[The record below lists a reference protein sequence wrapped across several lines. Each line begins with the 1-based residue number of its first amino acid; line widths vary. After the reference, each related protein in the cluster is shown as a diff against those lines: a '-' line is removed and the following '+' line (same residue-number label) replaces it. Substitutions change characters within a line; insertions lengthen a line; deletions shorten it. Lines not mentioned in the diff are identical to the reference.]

1 MKKYYFGLALMAG
14 TLFSNANAQDYSAQI
29 DALQNEILKMKQ
41 EMSKG
46 SGDSK
51 AYFKKGKG
59 LSIKSSDGKY
69 EFKIGGRM
77 MYDLTQLLDY
87 ESGISDMT
95 QVETGNGFGSEF
107 RRLRFDIKGKIGN
120 GWAWVLQPDFAE
132 GANNSKVRNVVIKD
146 ANISKSIKGVGKLS
160 FW

>member
-1 MKKYYFGLALMAG
+1 MKKYYLSLALMAG

-29 DALQNEILKMKQ
+29 DALQNEILKIKQ
-41 EMSKG
+41 KMAKG
-46 SGDSK
+46 SGENK

-69 EFKIGGRM
+69 EFKIGGRI

-87 ESGISDMT
+87 ESGIGNMT
-95 QVETGNGFGSEF
+95 VHETGNGFGAEF

-120 GWAWVLQPDFAE
+120 GWSWVITPDFAE
-132 GANNSKVRNVVIKD
+132 GSANSKVRSVVMKD
-146 ANISKSIKGVGKLS
+146 TFIAKSI
-160 FW
+160 